1 MLVSSILVLL
11 VGILI
16 GLRFKVVILAPA
28 SLGVLLCVIGA
39 GVVRADM
46 PLSIG
51 FSAAVAIV
59 CLQVG
64 YLAGIVIPP
73 VGIGSAGSTLV
84 RCQPVSA
91 RRAAQQ

>member
-11 VGILI
+11 IGILI

-51 FSAAVAIV
+51 FTPAVAIV
-59 CLQVG
+59 S
-64 YLAGIVIPP
+64 P
-73 VGIGSAGSTLV
+73 
-84 RCQPVSA
+84 
-91 RRAAQQ
+91 